1 MNKKENKSLHLH
13 LNLYYIL
20 TGIAVII
27 FGLRNIIF
35 SYIDLIGKIA

>member
-27 FGLRNIIF
+27 FGLRNIF
-35 SYIDLIGKIA
+35 LYIDLIGKIA